1 MKASE
6 GVYIHGLYLEGAA
19 WDTNK
24 KILIDPL
31 KVILYVIYYVE

>member
-1 MKASE
+1 MKAGE

-19 WDTNK
+19 WDMNK

-31 KVILYVIYYVE
+31 KVILFFII